1 MDNQFGRMYICSNIK
16 IEKDLYTPAG
26 ITSDFNTQDKKVI
39 CFVRLNNINK
49 EIQVRWK
56 WYDPDSRLVRDT
68 VQFDTLVNTRE
79 DFIMVQTL
87 YDELDLTQIKKPLKG
102 GVWTVVF
109 YLENLLV
116 GSMNFTLKN
125 QAGKKKSPF
134 SAENEPL

>member
-1 MDNQFGRMYICSNIK
+1 LRGINRFIAHAVCVVILSFLPLIAKEDLLHIK
-16 IEKDLYTPAG
+16 GDYLAFSY
-26 ITSDFNTQDKKVI
+26 DFNQLYGEKV
-39 CFVRLNNINK
+39 
-49 EIQVRWK
+49 QWK
-56 WYDPDSRLVRDT
+56 RYDPDGRLVRDT
-68 VQFDTLVNTRE
+68 AQFDTLVNTRE

-125 QAGKKKSPF
+125 QAGKKRVSSPERKSPDI
-134 SAENEPL
+134 

>member
-16 IEKDLYTPAG
+16 IEKDLYTPVG

-39 CFVRLNNINK
+39 CFVLLNNINK
-49 EIQVRWK
+49 EIQVQWK
-56 WYDPDSRLVRDT
+56 RYDPDGRLVRDT
-68 VQFDTLVNTRE
+68 AQFDTLVNTRE

-87 YDELDLTQIKKPLKG
+87 YDELDLTQIKKPLNG

-116 GSMNFTLKN
+116 GSMNFILKN
-125 QAGKKKSPF
+125 QAGKKKGSF
-134 SAENEPL
+134 SEEKEPL